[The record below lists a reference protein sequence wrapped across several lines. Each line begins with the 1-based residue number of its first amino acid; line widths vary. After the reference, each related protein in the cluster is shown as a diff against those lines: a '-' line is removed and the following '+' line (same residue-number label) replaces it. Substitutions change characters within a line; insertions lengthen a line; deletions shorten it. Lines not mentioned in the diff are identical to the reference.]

1 MSAGFL
7 TDTGGGDCNLYQSA
21 VRLQGGDFS
30 IIRVGVI
37 RVPATWYDT
46 VSFSVQLLEIYGVW
60 KLSLHAAVSGFLA
73 GKK

>member
-21 VRLQGGDFS
+21 LRLQGGDFS

-37 RVPATWYDT
+37 RVPAT
-46 VSFSVQLLEIYGVW
+46 
-60 KLSLHAAVSGFLA
+60 
-73 GKK
+73 